1 MSPNYP
7 CFNILRGDIKSPK
20 PMGSIFRESLM
31 PVPNFTTIDPAVVE
45 LFQSG
50 PSVGPPIRQ
59 KYCHREKYTIGRE
72 IDVVYP
78 FFSVII
84 LHIQY
89 VKNNYSTLTESAPC
103 NYHHTVK

>member
-1 MSPNYP
+1 
-7 CFNILRGDIKSPK
+7 
-20 PMGSIFRESLM
+20 M

-59 KYCHREKYTIGRE
+59 KHCDREKYTIGRK

-84 LHIQY
+84 LQIQY
-89 VKNNYSTLTESAPC
+89 VKNNYSMLTESVPF
-103 NYHHTVK
+103 V